1 MDLQAYLSEITSPI
15 PTDKRLPTM
24 IYPQS
29 NPTSPEKITHLLK
42 EINQAKDR
50 CLTKL
55 VLYYAYL
62 IGEIIVCEEEYGT
75 RKTCLRMLT
84 QHYRAVTKRA
94 YYLFGHD
101 RTPLVLNCRKLT
113 LTSIK
118 HLSLSEYNQLLE
130 AAELATLGR
139 YIERT
144 TPARPNEEVVETTE
158 NANIEEQEEQYI
170 DRTTLIGSPV
180 VEADVIEEDLKN

>member
-1 MDLQAYLSEITSPI
+1 MDLQSYISEITAPI
-15 PTDKRLPTM
+15 PNDKRLPTV

-29 NPTSPEKITHLLK
+29 NLTSPEKITHLLT
-42 EINQAKDR
+42 EINQAKDS
-50 CLTKL
+50 CLMGL

-101 RTPLVLNCRKLT
+101 RTPLVLNCRKLS

-130 AAELATLGR
+130 AAEQATLEK
-139 YIERT
+139 YIG
-144 TPARPNEEVVETTE
+144 PARPNEEVIEATE
-158 NANIEEQEEQYI
+158 HVNLEQYI
-170 DRTTLIGSPV
+170 DRTTLDPI
-180 VEADVIEEDLKN
+180 VEIADVIEEDLEN